1 MIVHTGK
8 KENKKQNIGVNGW
21 IMSNLNFNIY
31 SYYRKIEMHRKYALY
46 LTQKN
51 ITFQKPYQWAHAA
64 DWIEIIY
71 HSVLAQGAMD

>member
-46 LTQKN
+46 LTHRK
-51 ITFQKPYQWAHAA
+51 T
-64 DWIEIIY
+64 
-71 HSVLAQGAMD
+71 